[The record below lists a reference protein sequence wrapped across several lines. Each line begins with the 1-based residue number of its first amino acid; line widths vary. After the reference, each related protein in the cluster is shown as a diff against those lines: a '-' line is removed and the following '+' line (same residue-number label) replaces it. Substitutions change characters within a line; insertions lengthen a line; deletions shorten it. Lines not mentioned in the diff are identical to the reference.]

1 MIILCAAGPK
11 GCNILVVM
19 LLKLFY
25 KLTHK
30 GVSDEEI
37 PYYYKRSILGEVWH
51 LIRKGICQNIAPNCV
66 LTPVRIA
73 LYRLCGFKIG
83 KNVFIGMKCYFDD
96 VCPENMIIEDN
107 VGISYGVYF
116 SCHGRKQ
123 GHNKIIIRNDAH
135 LGMRC
140 TVLARQDIEIGEKAM
155 VGAMSFVNKSIPAYT
170 TAVGVPCEV
179 IKNEGYDG
187 SVKP

>member
-1 MIILCAAGPK
+1 
-11 GCNILVVM
+11 M
-19 LLKLFY
+19 LLQQIY

-30 GVSDEEI
+30 GVKDEDI
-37 PYYYKRSILGEVWH
+37 PYWYKRSILGEILH

-96 VCPENMIIEDN
+96 VCPENMIIEDE

-123 GHNKIIIRNDAH
+123 GHHKIILRKDCHI
-135 LGMRC
+135 GMRA
-140 TVLARQDIEIGEKAM
+140 TILARQDIEIGEKAM
-155 VGAMSFVNKSIPAYT
+155 VGSMSFVNKSVPAYT
-170 TAVGVPCEV
+170 TVAGVPAKI
-179 IKNEGYDG
+179 IKQEGYDG
-187 SVKP
+187 SMKA

>member
-1 MIILCAAGPK
+1 MI
-11 GCNILVVM
+11 
-19 LLKLFY
+19 LKLIY
-25 KLTHK
+25 KIKHR
-30 GVSDEEI
+30 GIQDEDI
-37 PYYYKRSILGEVWH
+37 PYYYKRSIIEEICH

-123 GHNKIIIRNDAH
+123 GHNKIILRKDCHI
-135 LGMRC
+135 GMRA
-140 TVLARQDIEIGEKAM
+140 TILARHDIEIGEQAM
-155 VGAMSFVNKSIPAYT
+155 IGSMSFVNKSIPAFT
-170 TAVGVPCEV
+170 TAVGVPCKV
-179 IKNEGYDG
+179 IKQEGYRGTNNRKNVCKTTD
-187 SVKP
+187 